1 MTCSFCGSRNDE
13 GASRCRKCGR
23 RPEDSLNAALPV
35 ARTDGALAAKLRP
48 ADFETPEAG
57 AQRHAIRGVQ
67 QALFA
72 DRNSNVVPIA
82 MYAPPRAEV
91 KPPQAKPAQRKA
103 AQRRRPTPEGQ
114 GSLDFL
120 PPEPPKPRTLS
131 TTVEAMV
138 SCSLPVATLQHRAV
152 AAAIDWMITVGGYG
166 IFLIAYFM
174 LGGEFSFNRT
184 TFLVFLG
191 ALLMLGFAYGVIW
204 TLAGADT
211 AGMRITG
218 LKVVTFEGY
227 PLERRHRIMRLVG
240 ACLSLCTV
248 VGHLWSMADEES
260 LTWHDHMSRTFPTPR
275 RIHAEVF
282 RQI

>member
-13 GASRCRKCGR
+13 GDSRCRKCGR
-23 RPEDSLNAALPV
+23 RPGDSLNASVPLT
-35 ARTDGALAAKLRP
+35 RTEGALAAKLRP
-48 ADFETPEAG
+48 ADFESPEAG
-57 AQRHAIRGVQ
+57 AQRQAIRGVQ

-82 MYAPPRAEV
+82 MYAPPRTAPRTEV
-91 KPPQAKPAQRKA
+91 KPPQKKA
-103 AQRRRPTPEGQ
+103 AAKRRPAPEGQ

-120 PPEPPKPRTLS
+120 PPEPAKPRTLS
-131 TTVEAMV
+131 TTVEAVV
-138 SCSLPVATLQHRAV
+138 SCSLPVATIQHRAV
-152 AAAIDWMITVGGYG
+152 AASIDWTITLGGYG

-174 LGGEFSFNRT
+174 MGGEFAFDRT
-184 TFLVFLG
+184 NFLVFFG
-191 ALLMLGFAYGVIW
+191 ALLLLGFTYAVIW

-227 PLERRHRIMRLVG
+227 PLERKHRIMRLAG
-240 ACLSLCTV
+240 ACMSLCTA
-248 VGHLWSMADEES
+248 VGHLWSLADEES

-275 RIHAEVF
+275 RIRAEVF
-282 RQI
+282 RQG